1 MYNTFILDI
10 ITFVNGEAREY
21 ASPGEAV
28 TGSVRLKNLGDQGLY
43 IKTTGVRDSSHVSF
57 SPDSSWSEYL
67 QTIYFLS
74 GFTMPSS
81 NVKIT
86 AYGWWWDGYQ
96 WINDSWKEKDLL
108 LAAGVPE
115 FTDFRIAQYQKV

>member
-1 MYNTFILDI
+1 MANTFILDI
-10 ITFVNGEAREY
+10 ITAVGGEPRDY

-28 TGSVRLKNLGDQGLY
+28 VVSVRLKNLGDRGLY
-43 IKTTGVRDSSHVSF
+43 IKTTGVRDSTQLIF
-57 SPDSSWSEYL
+57 SPESSWSEYL

-74 GFTMPSS
+74 SFTMPTS

-86 AYGWWWDGYQ
+86 AYGWWWDGSQ

-108 LAAGVPE
+108 LTAQAPE
-115 FTDFRIAQYQKV
+115 FSNFMVAQYQKV

>member
-28 TGSVRLKNLGDQGLY
+28 TVSVRLKNLGDQGLY
-43 IKTTGVRDSSHVSF
+43 IKTTGVWDSSQLSF
-57 SPDSSWSEYL
+57 TPVSSWSEYL

-74 GFTMPSS
+74 NFIMPSRD
-81 NVKIT
+81 VKIT

-96 WINDSWKEKDLL
+96 WINDTWMEKDLL
-108 LAAGVPE
+108 LTAQAPE
-115 FTDFRIAQYQKV
+115 FSNFMVAQYQKV

>member
-10 ITFVNGEAREY
+10 ITFVNGESREY

-28 TGSVRLKNLGDQGLY
+28 VVSVRLKNLGDQGLY
-43 IKTTGVRDSSHVSF
+43 IKTTGVWDSSQLTF
-57 SPDSSWSEYL
+57 SPESSWSEYL

-74 GFTMPSS
+74 GFTMPSR

-108 LAAGVPE
+108 LAAAVPE